1 MRILLEG
8 PLIADSSSVALSKL
22 PRFRNDYDV
31 TGQSSI
37 ISSAYVM
44 MNAAGAIRR
53 QPLFACW
60 LAVLTR
66 QLYNLLI
73 SETLHY
79 SAIVFEELPS
89 IVSLTSVIDTNISCE
104 HDGPSMTWPHSTAS
118 QVRTGFHVGDR
129 QTFSLSLLFSKADH
143 LGPRLADMKVAHM

>member
-1 MRILLEG
+1 MRVLLEG

-60 LAVLTR
+60 LAMLTR
-66 QLYNLLI
+66 QLYNLLT
-73 SETLHY
+73 SETPHY
-79 SAIVFEELPS
+79 SALVFEELPS
-89 IVSLTSVIDTNISCE
+89 IVPLTSDIDTNISCE

-118 QVRTGFHVGDR
+118 
-129 QTFSLSLLFSKADH
+129 
-143 LGPRLADMKVAHM
+143 